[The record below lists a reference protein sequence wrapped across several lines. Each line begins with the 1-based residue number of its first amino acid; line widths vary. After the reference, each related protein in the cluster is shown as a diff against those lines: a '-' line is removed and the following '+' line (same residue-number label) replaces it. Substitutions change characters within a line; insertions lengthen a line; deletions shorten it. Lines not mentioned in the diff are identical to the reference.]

1 MDNTTNELD
10 TEQEWQ
16 WCLVGNIVEKHKYGE
31 EHIIKYGNK
40 QFRPNAKVYVNL
52 IYFGMGH
59 ETILVIGTP
68 RHSSKYIEISIAR
81 KYVCNFRVKKVF
93 KPAVLKKM
101 KESKWD
107 WWGNSDEAYD
117 NIVRYIDYFNKDAE
131 QYKVWFAAA
140 ANMG

>member
-1 MDNTTNELD
+1 MDNTINELD

-68 RHSSKYIEISIAR
+68 RHSSKYIEISKTDL
-81 KYVCNFRVKKVF
+81 KYIKHGSSWFNQRGWEDDYSINETHRAKSKSEEQFEFLKGVYDGTIQVK
-93 KPAVLKKM
+93 
-101 KESKWD
+101 
-107 WWGNSDEAYD
+107 
-117 NIVRYIDYFNKDAE
+117 
-131 QYKVWFAAA
+131 
-140 ANMG
+140 